1 MTYCLYKSHFSLK
14 AHRLKVKEWKKVF
27 QAKGE
32 KKQSQLSDFSKYR
45 GSYQILRQNRLKTKN
60 GKKRQRSL
68 MIKGST
74 HQEEVTIVNI
84 CAPTWKHLNI

>member
-32 KKQSQLSDFSKYR
+32 KKIELAIRLLKVQRQLSDTQTK
-45 GSYQILRQNRLKTKN
+45 QTQN
-60 GKKRQRSL
+60 
-68 MIKGST
+68 
-74 HQEEVTIVNI
+74 
-84 CAPTWKHLNI
+84 

>member
-32 KKQSQLSDFSKYR
+32 KKIELA
-45 GSYQILRQNRLKTKN
+45 IRLLK
-60 GKKRQRSL
+60 
-68 MIKGST
+68 
-74 HQEEVTIVNI
+74 V
-84 CAPTWKHLNI
+84 